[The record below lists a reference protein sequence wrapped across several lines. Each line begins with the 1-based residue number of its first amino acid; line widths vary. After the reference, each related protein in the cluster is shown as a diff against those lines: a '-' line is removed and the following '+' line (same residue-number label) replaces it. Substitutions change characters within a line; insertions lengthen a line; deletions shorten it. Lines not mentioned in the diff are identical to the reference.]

1 MTSASRSAGEV
12 HALVGHNGSGKSTL
26 IKVLSGYHAPDPGAE
41 VLLDG
46 QSIDVGQLAHG
57 RHGQAARL
65 SFVHQDL
72 GLVLELDAWTT
83 SPCTVGSSALAR
95 AASTGAGRR
104 PDP

>member
-1 MTSASRSAGEV
+1 M
-12 HALVGHNGSGKSTL
+12 
-26 IKVLSGYHAPDPGAE
+26 
-41 VLLDG
+41 LLDG

-95 AASTGAGRR
+95 AASLAPAGA